1 MMIVEK
7 IINAFSKFG
16 INDVIDIIFLFII
29 FYYVL
34 LLIKGTKSYQMA
46 VGLALIGVFALVAS
60 LLKLTAFS
68 FIIDNFLT
76 YLIIAIIVLF
86 QDELR
91 KVLAEIGSRMRTKY
105 NLDENSEVMDE
116 IVNTVVALSL
126 SKIGALIAIERENQ
140 IIDYV
145 NKPVPINTEV
155 NKDILLTIF
164 TPGSPLHDGAVVI
177 SGDKITMAKC
187 FFQLPPLL
195 ELSPSGGTRHLAA
208 VGITQ
213 QTDCITV
220 IVSEET
226 GKISMAVNGELIRG
240 LDREGL
246 RSRLKSYDL

>member
-1 MMIVEK
+1 MIIEK
-7 IINAFSKFG
+7 IVNAFSKFG
-16 INDVIDIIFLFII
+16 INDVIDVIFLFII

-46 VGLALIGVFALVAS
+46 IGLALIGVFAIVAS

-91 KVLAEIGSRMRTKY
+91 KVLAEIGSRMKTKY
-105 NLDENSEVMDE
+105 NLDQNSEVLDE

-126 SKIGALIAIERENQ
+126 SKIGALIAIERENK
-140 IIDYV
+140 IINYV
-145 NKPVPINTEV
+145 NKPVPINTDV

-177 SGDKITMAKC
+177 SRDKITMAKC

-195 ELSPSGGTRHLAA
+195 ELSPSGTRHLAA
-208 VGITQ
+208 IGITQ
-213 QTDCITV
+213 QTDCIAV
-220 IVSEET
+220 VVSEET
-226 GKISMAVNGELIRG
+226 GKISLAVNGELIRG

-246 RSRLKSYDL
+246 RSRLKTYEL

>member
-1 MMIVEK
+1 MIFEK
-7 IINAFSKFG
+7 IVNAFSQFG
-16 INDVIDIIFLFII
+16 INDIVDVVFLFII
-29 FYYVL
+29 FYYIL

-46 VGLALIGVFALVAS
+46 VGLALIGVVALIAS

-91 KVLAEIGSRMRTKY
+91 KVLTEIGSKLKTKY
-105 NLDENSEVMDE
+105 DLNQKSEVTDE

-126 SKIGALIAIERENQ
+126 SKIGALIAIERENK
-140 IIDYV
+140 ISMYV
-145 NKPVPINTEV
+145 NKPVPINTDV

-195 ELSPSGGTRHLAA
+195 ELSPSGTRHLAA
-208 VGITQ
+208 IGITQ
-213 QTDCITV
+213 QTDCIVV

-226 GKISMAVNGELIRG
+226 GKISMAVKGELIRG

-246 RSRLKSYDL
+246 RSRLKTYEL

>member
-1 MMIVEK
+1 MIFEK
-7 IINAFSKFG
+7 IVNAFSKFG
-16 INDVIDIIFLFII
+16 INDVIDIVFLFII

-46 VGLALIGVFALVAS
+46 VGLALIGVFAIVAS

-91 KVLAEIGSRMRTKY
+91 KVLAEIGSRMKTKY
-105 NLDENSEVMDE
+105 NLDQNSEVTDE
-116 IVNTVVALSL
+116 IINTVVALSL
-126 SKIGALIAIERENQ
+126 SKIGALIAIERENK
-140 IIDYV
+140 ISNYV
-145 NKPVPINTEV
+145 NKPVPINTAV

-195 ELSPSGGTRHLAA
+195 ELSPSGTRHLAA
-208 VGITQ
+208 IGITQ
-213 QTDCITV
+213 QTDCITI

-246 RSRLKSYDL
+246 RSRLKTYEL